1 MVGNL
6 RFLCVWICEAHQRI
20 SASTMSHLHV
30 PVLLISVE
38 SLRRYLLPVAEQLS
52 VAAARIYYR

>member
-1 MVGNL
+1 MCLDL
-6 RFLCVWICEAHQRI
+6 RGASAHQRI